1 MAGPVHRLITPKLTD
16 DRLDTLQV
24 FLEKKKAHIN
34 EYRENDA
41 PNSRYWDLH
50 LRDPTVRR
58 PREEKKHQP
67 EPLMPFLITV
77 ADLTTEEIAGYRST
91 VPPLDLDPASR
102 IEVAAMV
109 NNLISRR
116 WMAQLE
122 IDLIKILGGYVDLL
136 AVIYPPGSNLLNNTI
151 LQEQEETIMD
161 YIKNV
166 PGRVCQRYYDIEPGF
181 IRGFT
186 QVVDR
191 EFLENWLQDDRFHFA
206 K

>member
-1 MAGPVHRLITPKLTD
+1 MAGPVHCLITQKLTD
-16 DRLDTLQV
+16 DHLDALQV
-24 FLEKKKAHIN
+24 FFEKKKAHIN
-34 EYRENDA
+34 EYRENDS

-58 PREEKKHQP
+58 PREENKHQP
-67 EPLMPFLITV
+67 EPLMPFLITLS
-77 ADLTTEEIAGYRST
+77 DLTTEEIAGYRST

-122 IDLIKILGGYVDLL
+122 IDLIEIFGGYVDLL
-136 AVIYPPGSNLLNNTI
+136 AVIYPPSSNLLDNTI